1 MNYIEILLPT
11 NPEFNDI
18 LVAELGEIG
27 FDTFEEDNMY
37 LKAYIQEDIF
47 DENIL
52 KELTERYATLT
63 DTNFVLN
70 KIPKTNWNAEWEK
83 NFTPVEVDGMVY
95 IRATFH
101 EPKANFKHE
110 IIINPKM
117 SFGTGH
123 HDTTFQMVQQQLQI
137 NHEGKRVLDIGAGT
151 GILAILA
158 EKLGATDILAIDIDE
173 WSVENGIENISIN
186 NTQNIVFKKG
196 DIATLTN
203 ENKFDIIL
211 ANINLNVLKTDIAEY
226 ANYLQPNGILVTSGF
241 YNEDVEELEKVAEIS
256 GLKLKDVYLKNN
268 WASVSFTF

>member
-1 MNYIEILLPT
+1 MDYIEIIIPS
-11 NPEFNDI
+11 NPDFNDI

-27 FDTFEEDNMY
+27 FDTFEEDNQH

-47 DENIL
+47 DENQL
-52 KELTERYATLT
+52 KAITERYATVT

-83 NFTPVEVDGMVY
+83 NFSPVEVDNTVY

-101 EPKANFKHE
+101 EQKPDFKYE
-110 IIINPKM
+110 IVINPKM

-137 NHEGKRVLDIGAGT
+137 NHIGKRILDMGAGT

-158 EKLGATDILAIDIDE
+158 EKLGANDILAIDIDD
-173 WSVENGIENISIN
+173 WSVENGIENIGLN
-186 NTQNIVFKKG
+186 NTKNIVFKKG
-196 DIATLTN
+196 DISTLSN

-211 ANINLNVLKTDIAEY
+211 ANINLNVLKADIAEY
-226 ANYLQPNGILVTSGF
+226 AKYLQPDGILVTSGF
-241 YNEDVEELEKVAEIS
+241 YNEDVEELKKVAEIS